1 MTQLPTQL
9 PPEPCRVRSVRYVA
23 LGIPDV
29 KPAADFYEHVWGLER
44 QGESDGAVY
53 LTAASSSEPCILRL
67 RPSEDPRVDVVSLVV
82 DSREDV
88 EELASTVAAAGMRLV
103 HEPAAL
109 SIPGDG
115 FGFRFFDPDGRTVEV
130 AAEVARR
137 APGPIDRSLAVPLGI
152 SHVVLNT
159 TDLARAV
166 RFYVDVLGFRVSDYL
181 ADFMVFLRCG
191 PAHHVLAFTAA
202 PHVSLNHVAYDIAD
216 LDLYMR
222 ATGRTLRAGY
232 ELVWGPGRHGPGNNT
247 FSYFEDPGSFVCEYT
262 TGLQIIDD
270 ERAHEP
276 KVFGLSPEEEDVWGT
291 AGPRRG
297 EPFLGVPDCGLW
309 SAPDF

>member
-1 MTQLPTQL
+1 MTELAADR
-9 PPEPCRVRSVRYVA
+9 CRVRSVRYVA
-23 LGIPDV
+23 LGVPEL
-29 KPAADFYEHVWGLER
+29 KPTVGFYEHVWGLAR
-44 QGESDGAVY
+44 HAESDGAVY
-53 LTAASSSEPCILRL
+53 FTAESSSEPCILRL
-67 RPSEDPRVDVVSLVV
+67 RSTEDPRVDVVSLAV
-82 DSREDV
+82 DSRQDV
-88 EELASTVAAAGMRLV
+88 EALASTVAGAGMQLV
-103 HEPAAL
+103 HEPASL

-137 APGPIDRSLAVPLGI
+137 NPDPVDVDRAVPLGL

-166 RFYVDVLGFRVSDYL
+166 RFYVEVLGFRVSDYL

-191 PAHHVLAFTAA
+191 PAHHVLAFTAS
-202 PHVSLNHVAYDIAD
+202 PHVSMNHVAYDVAD
-216 LDLYMR
+216 LDHYMY

-262 TGLQIIDD
+262 TGLQVIRD
-270 ERAHEP
+270 ESTHQP
-276 KVFGLSPEEEDVWGT
+276 KVFGLSPEEEDLWGT
-291 AGPRRG
+291 AGPRRA

-309 SAPDF
+309 SAPGI

>member
-1 MTQLPTQL
+1 MTQSAPA
-9 PPEPCRVRSVRYVA
+9 PSRIRSVRYVA
-23 LGIPDV
+23 LGVPEFRG
-29 KPAADFYEHVWGLER
+29 AADFYEHVWGLER
-44 QGESDGAVY
+44 QAESDGAVY
-53 LTAASSSEPCILRL
+53 FTAASSSEPCILRL
-67 RPSEDPRVDVVSLVV
+67 RSCEEPRVDVVSLVAG
-82 DSREDV
+82 SREDV
-88 EELASTVAAAGMRLV
+88 EALASTVAGAGMRLV

-115 FGFRFFDPDGRTVEV
+115 YGFRFFDPDGRTVEV
-130 AAEVARR
+130 AAEVGRR
-137 APGPIDRSLAVPLGI
+137 APDPVDPGLAVPLGI

-166 RFYVDVLGFRVSDYL
+166 RFYVDVLGFHVSDYL
-181 ADFMVFLRCG
+181 ANLMVFLRCG

-216 LDLYMR
+216 LDQYMH

-247 FSYFEDPGSFVCEYT
+247 FSYFEDPGRFVCEYT
-262 TGLQIIDD
+262 TGLRLIED
-270 ERAHEP
+270 ERTHKP
-276 KVFGLSPEEEDVWGT
+276 KVFGLSREEEDLWGT

-309 SAPDF
+309 SPPPF